1 MADQHVPKDDRGFLA
16 YGWDYDEDVFKVA
29 LLVYNPATLDW
40 ERMKQP
46 ILELTG
52 DLTVTMGD
60 VESLLAKSYYKRT
73 KPYIYASGR
82 VKYLCKNTDI
92 DAAEADTDWLCWK
105 YTDADIPEIEGPR
118 TSAAG
123 VALVGDVD
131 GLAWNI

>member
-46 ILELTG
+46 TLELTG

-60 VESLLAKSYYKRT
+60 VEKLLAGAYWLRT
-73 KPYIYASGR
+73 KYDYDADGNCIYKG
-82 VKYLCKNTDI
+82 LNTDLS
-92 DAAEADTDWLCWK
+92 AADGDTDWYIVK
-105 YTDADIPEIEGPR
+105 YEYTSGNCTQKRVRVTSWTDRAMG
-118 TSAAG
+118 
-123 VALVGDVD
+123 
-131 GLAWNI
+131 W